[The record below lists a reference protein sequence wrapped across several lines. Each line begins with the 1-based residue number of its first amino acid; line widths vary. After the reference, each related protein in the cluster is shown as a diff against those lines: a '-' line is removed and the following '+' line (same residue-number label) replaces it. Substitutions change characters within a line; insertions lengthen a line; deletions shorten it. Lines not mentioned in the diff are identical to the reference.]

1 MSTQPRTP
9 AGTPDGGRF
18 EATSRPDAGMDAT
31 LVAMNTDGSDG
42 SIYFPQRLHSA
53 DEHLSWWSTVP
64 VPDEVLQ
71 TAMDDYS
78 NCRTAT
84 IGSLVGGKWTAPQRK
99 PEWSKAEHE
108 ARARESADQ
117 HNESVRRWQRLIP
130 EKLDRFAIRDA
141 VRMHLAWT
149 YRYTLPTEEQTKL
162 ENTQIAVGDITG
174 TPAEVST
181 RYAMPGF
188 AARHP
193 EALTRLPDDSAEV
206 RKQLAQLRS
215 ELDSVAMTTKKIY
228 VGDMVEQG
236 YSSQQI
242 DAEMRGEETGPPV
255 GGRKALKSFKKG

>member
-1 MSTQPRTP
+1 
-9 AGTPDGGRF
+9 
-18 EATSRPDAGMDAT
+18 
-31 LVAMNTDGSDG
+31 
-42 SIYFPQRLHSA
+42 
-53 DEHLSWWSTVP
+53 
-64 VPDEVLQ
+64 
-71 TAMDDYS
+71 
-78 NCRTAT
+78 
-84 IGSLVGGKWTAPQRK
+84 
-99 PEWSKAEHE
+99 HE

-130 EKLDRFAIRDA
+130 ERLDRFAIRDA

-162 ENTQIAVGDITG
+162 ENTQITVGDITG

-193 EALTRLPDDSAEV
+193 EALTRLPDDNAEV

-215 ELDSVAMTTKKIY
+215 ELETFGTRSSSHYAAY
-228 VGDMVEQG
+228 LAEHG
-236 YSSQQI
+236 YSAQQI

-255 GGRKALKSFKKG
+255 GQKKALKSFKKGGAHDPRHHRRHPRRHRRDDRHVHRRQERRRRHRRTHPQRRSRLLRLPGAGLRGPGDRDGGLGAMGLGFGPRPAGDLLGRLRVRRGAVRTHR

>member
-1 MSTQPRTP
+1 RVVTVNSMVGKFKPLEKQP
-9 AGTPDGGRF
+9 GW
-18 EATSRPDAGMDAT
+18 
-31 LVAMNTDGSDG
+31 SD
-42 SIYFPQRLHSA
+42 
-53 DEHLSWWSTVP
+53 
-64 VPDEVLQ
+64 
-71 TAMDDYS
+71 
-78 NCRTAT
+78 
-84 IGSLVGGKWTAPQRK
+84 
-99 PEWSKAEHE
+99 AEHR
-108 ARARESADQ
+108 ARAKEKGDEYNA
-117 HNESVRRWQRLIP
+117 NLRRWKERVP

-181 RYAMPGF
+181 RYAMPGS

>member
-71 TAMDDYS
+71 TARADYS
-78 NCRTAT
+78 NCRAVT
-84 IGSLVGGKWTAPQRK
+84 INSIVGKFK
-99 PEWSKAEHE
+99 PLAKQPGWSDEEHRV
-108 ARARESADQ
+108 RAKEKGDE
-117 HNESVRRWQRLIP
+117 HNANLRRWKERVP

-149 YRYTLPTEEQTKL
+149 YRYTLPTEEQAKL
-162 ENTQIAVGDITG
+162 ENTQITVGDITG
-174 TPAEVST
+174 TPAEVSA

-228 VGDMVEQG
+228 
-236 YSSQQI
+236 
-242 DAEMRGEETGPPV
+242 
-255 GGRKALKSFKKG
+255 

>member
-71 TAMDDYS
+71 TAMDDYPNS
-78 NCRTAT
+78 RVMT
-84 IGSLVGGKWTAPQRK
+84 INSIMGKWEAPPKQ
-99 PEWSKAEHE
+99 PEWSKAEYE
-108 ARARESADQ
+108 ARVREHGNK
-117 HNESVRRWQRLIP
+117 HNEALARWKERVP

-149 YRYTLPTEEQTKL
+149 YRYTLPTEEQAKL
-162 ENTQIAVGDITG
+162 ENTQITVGDITG

>member
-18 EATSRPDAGMDAT
+18 AATSRPDAGMDAT
-31 LVAMNTDGSDG
+31 LVSMNTDGSDG

-71 TAMDDYS
+71 TAMDDYPNS
-78 NCRTAT
+78 RVVTVNS
-84 IGSLVGGKWTAPQRK
+84 IVGKYERMPRQPGWSDAEYAARVREDSRAFDARVEEWKQR
-99 PEWSKAEHE
+99 
-108 ARARESADQ
+108 
-117 HNESVRRWQRLIP
+117 VP

-162 ENTQIAVGDITG
+162 ENTQITVGDITG
-174 TPAEVST
+174 TPAEIST

-188 AARHP
+188 AVRHP
-193 EALTRLPDDSAEV
+193 EALTRLPDQSAEV

-215 ELDSVAMTTKKIY
+215 ELDSVATTTKKMY
-228 VGDMVEQG
+228 VGDMVDHG

-242 DAEMRGEETGPPV
+242 DAELRGEETGAPV
-255 GGRKALKSFKKG
+255 GGKKALKSFKKG

>member
-1 MSTQPRTP
+1 MSTQPRSP

-18 EATSRPDAGMDAT
+18 AAISRPDAGMDAT

-42 SIYFPQRLHSA
+42 SIYFPQRLYSA

-71 TAMDDYS
+71 TAMDDYP
-78 NCRTAT
+78 NCRAVT
-84 IGSLVGGKWTAPQRK
+84 INSIMGKYERMPRQPGWSDAEYAARVQEDSRAFDARVEQWK
-99 PEWSKAEHE
+99 QKVPEE
-108 ARARESADQ
+108 
-117 HNESVRRWQRLIP
+117 
-130 EKLDRFAIRDA
+130 LDRFAIRDA

-149 YRYTLPTEEQTKL
+149 YRYTLPTEEQSKL
-162 ENTQIAVGDITG
+162 ENTQITVGAITG

-193 EALTRLPDDSAEV
+193 EAFTRLPDDNAEM

-215 ELDSVAMTTKKIY
+215 ELETFGTR
-228 VGDMVEQG
+228 
-236 YSSQQI
+236 SSSHYAAYLAEHGFSAQQI

-255 GGRKALKSFKKG
+255 GQKKALKSFKKG